1 MNQVNCTKRPAVGRS
16 DAKKQAPSISETGAK
31 KPIASE
37 LNKLVAKMSIASGLS
52 KPRTGEI
59 SCKLKS

>member
-37 LNKLVAKMSIASGLS
+37 LNKLVAKMSSGLS